1 MTTRPD
7 YHCLIAGRLVRTFN
21 HLELAE
27 AYAERMR
34 VIGATVEVREVGR

>member
-7 YHCLIAGRLVRTFN
+7 YHCLISGQLVRTFN

-34 VIGATVEVREVGR
+34 VIGATVEVRRIA